1 MTGSNNIDINMIL
14 IAGILIIVY
23 FYFKSNEKFKN
34 LNKYSS
40 NSNSKLDKPISTKN
54 SKMKYPFNDTFSN
67 FQPMNECKNCYEIDE
82 SYFL

>member
-34 LNKYSS
+34 LNKYS
-40 NSNSKLDKPISTKN
+40 SNSKLDKPISTKN